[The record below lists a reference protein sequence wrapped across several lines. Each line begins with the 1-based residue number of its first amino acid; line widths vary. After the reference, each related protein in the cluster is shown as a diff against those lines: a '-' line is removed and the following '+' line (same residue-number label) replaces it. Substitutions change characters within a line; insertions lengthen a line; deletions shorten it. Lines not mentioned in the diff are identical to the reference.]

1 MMAEEIRT
9 CYNSYQAHWAKYLIL
24 GHHKKSNNMRS
35 LNEILNDPN
44 TNLIDVREPGEVAE
58 VSINRAV
65 NIPMGD
71 VPDNIDRIKEM
82 KGDIVVFCRSGARS
96 ENVKQFL
103 KQNGIEAT
111 NAGGYA
117 DVQVHLM

>member
-1 MMAEEIRT
+1 
-9 CYNSYQAHWAKYLIL
+9 
-24 GHHKKSNNMRS
+24 MRS
-35 LNEILNDPN
+35 LNELINDPT
-44 TNLIDVREPGEVAE
+44 TNLIDVREPAEVAE
-58 VSINRAV
+58 VSIDRAT

-71 VPDNIDRIKEM
+71 VPDNLDRIKEM